1 MNSLI
6 PRQGQG
12 LEITQAV
19 FPFVLKNKSLC
30 VCYVFARVCGVC
42 VCTCAWVLVCV
53 CACVVLEK
61 PLLHFRN
68 S

>member
-19 FPFVLKNKSLC
+19 PPFVLKNKNLC
-30 VCYVFARVCGVC
+30 VCYVC

-53 CACVVLEK
+53 CVCMCGPWETFVAL
-61 PLLHFRN
+61 
-68 S
+68 

>member
-19 FPFVLKNKSLC
+19 FPFVLKNKNLC
-30 VCYVFARVCGVC
+30 VCYVFACVCGCWCVC
-42 VCTCAWVLVCV
+42 VCMCG
-53 CACVVLEK
+53 
-61 PLLHFRN
+61 P
-68 S
+68 